1 MTGNL
6 VNKALVK
13 GYKGRPFQAQ
23 FKQEWLQVKL
33 TSQAGTGHIKTW
45 IRHQN
50 GKLPSVILIGTC
62 PILLSVLTRLLLD
75 TENL

>member
-50 GKLPSVILIGTC
+50 GNFNRNFSDIIVGKTHI
-62 PILLSVLTRLLLD
+62 
-75 TENL
+75 